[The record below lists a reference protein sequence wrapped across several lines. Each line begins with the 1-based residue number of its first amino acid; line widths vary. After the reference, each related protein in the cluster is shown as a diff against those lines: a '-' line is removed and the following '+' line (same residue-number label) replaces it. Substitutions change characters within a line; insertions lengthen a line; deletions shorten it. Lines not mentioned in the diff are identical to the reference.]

1 MTSLHQFAADF
12 AASGVPIFPLKRR
25 NKRPAISNGF
35 LAASTDEVL
44 LARWFKGSANIGI
57 ACTPESG
64 SFLVDVDRNNGGLE
78 TFALLERELGAFP
91 ETPRVDT
98 PGGGFHYYVVHPQD
112 GRGNEAVAGSG
123 IDLRGAGYGVA
134 PPSVHP
140 NGGIY
145 QFTQGRSFQDVGLA
159 ELPASW
165 LSRLRGNRSR
175 SVTAAQDPSSF
186 GERASKAVDDT
197 PRRRAIVAEMLAHI
211 SPDCSYDH
219 YRNIVWAI
227 LSLGW
232 TDCRDLAQAW
242 AQGAAHRFDEGSFH
256 AVTSSYDVFRGPS
269 LGTINHFAKQG
280 GWS

>member
-1 MTSLHQFAADF
+1 MP
-12 AASGVPIFPLKRR
+12 VFPLKRR
-25 NKRPAISNGF
+25 SKKPATPNGF
-35 LAASTDEVL
+35 LAASTDGAL
-44 LARWFKGSANIGI
+44 LARWFKYGANIGI
-57 ACTPESG
+57 ACTPESCL
-64 SFLVDVDRNNGGLE
+64 FLVDVDRKNGGLE

-91 ETPRVDT
+91 ETPCVET
-98 PGGGFHYYVVHPQD
+98 PGGGFHFYVVHPQD
-112 GRGNEAVAGSG
+112 GRGNEAIAGSG

-145 QFTQGRSFQDVGLA
+145 QFSEGRSFADVGIA

-165 LSRLRGNRSR
+165 LFRLRGNPGR
-175 SVTAAQDPSSF
+175 SVTAAQDPFNF
-186 GERASKAVDDT
+186 GVRASKAVDDT
-197 PRRRAIVAEMLAHI
+197 PRRRAIVAQMLAYI

-232 TDCRDLAQAW
+232 ADSRDLARAW
-242 AQGAAHRFDEGSFH
+242 ASGAAHRFDEGSFQ
-256 AVTSSYDVFRGPS
+256 AVTASYNASLGPS
-269 LGTINHFAKQG
+269 LGTIHYHARNG